1 MKGTANLLRV
11 STHLLKYDREMTL
24 TRLQVL
30 LVVAR
35 KAGRDGVLVRDL
47 TTATGLNQST
57 VARIL
62 SHLGQKPL
70 RGHKHPLDWV
80 TMVPDYEDPRRVR
93 CQLTKKGQTVMAE
106 IEQLLE

>member
-1 MKGTANLLRV
+1 MQGTSKLLRV

-30 LVVAR
+30 LIVAQS
-35 KAGRDGVLVRDL
+35 KAGEGMLVRDIV
-47 TTATGLNQST
+47 TRTGLNQST

-80 TMVPDYEDPRRVR
+80 TMVPDHEDPRRVR
-93 CQLTKKGQTVMAE
+93 CQLTKKGMTVLAE
-106 IEQLLE
+106 IDQLI